1 MGCWFFTC
9 VCVGGVLLLPKSHLI
24 ICLVN
29 EVEHLWSP
37 QQRTSC
43 QSRTG
48 SWFRETPGPPGSE
61 LQVLQDLSSLQRE
74 HISPNSL
81 AEIAPADGIS
91 ASLLTLDEDQTPVVR
106 ALQTHWAAVK
116 WNKKDFFSLPHESE
130 FSSTFLW
137 SIWRYNVRNARWKYF
152 VLTLIY
158 QDTVTFQETL
168 IILNIF
174 LNFIFKMH
182 QVGRLCQTVGE
193 GFMCRLSWY
202 GCVQIIS
209 VLWWWKHE
217 FWCHSEQNQQFNTSQ
232 K

>member
-9 VCVGGVLLLPKSHLI
+9 VCGGGVLLLPKSHLI

-61 LQVLQDLSSLQRE
+61 LQVLEDLSSLQRE

-116 WNKKDFFSLPHESE
+116 WNKKDFFLSPMKVNSQVPSSE
-130 FSSTFLW
+130 AFEGTM
-137 SIWRYNVRNARWKYF
+137 Y
-152 VLTLIY
+152 
-158 QDTVTFQETL
+158 ETL
-168 IILNIF
+168 GGNILF
-174 LNFIFKMH
+174 S
-182 QVGRLCQTVGE
+182 
-193 GFMCRLSWY
+193 LSFTK
-202 GCVQIIS
+202 I
-209 VLWWWKHE
+209 L
-217 FWCHSEQNQQFNTSQ
+217 
-232 K
+232 